1 MLRPYPD
8 KQRGLEKFRRY
19 TQSWMR
25 PASEEDGGTFR
36 VWEGDAGPPTH
47 SIPPHLVAKA
57 AASIHQ
63 DAFERVHERL
73 LHAYFAESR
82 DVTDPATLREI
93 WEDAELDPAE
103 FERAHDPALLKEVAQ
118 QHSAA
123 IEAGVTGVPAVQL
136 AGQDVVIT
144 GAHPR
149 ELYRRWARRA
159 LEDAAQAERS

>member
-47 SIPPHLVAKA
+47 SIPPPLVAMA

-82 DVTDPATLREI
+82 DVTDPASLREI
-93 WEDAELDPAE
+93 WEEADLDPA
-103 FERAHDPALLKEVAQ
+103 
-118 QHSAA
+118 
-123 IEAGVTGVPAVQL
+123 
-136 AGQDVVIT
+136 
-144 GAHPR
+144 
-149 ELYRRWARRA
+149 
-159 LEDAAQAERS
+159 